1 MDIFQFRDSVIQDYR
16 DFVEGFLQIR
26 DDRLQAYMAQRLNSG
41 ALWPD
46 PLLQLNPSF
55 MPGKSIAELVP
66 DKTLHHLCNDIFKKG
81 KKDSLSGKAM
91 NLYAHQEQAVRAAQT
106 GKPYVLTTGTGSGKS
121 LSYILP
127 IVDHVLKAGSGK
139 GTRAVIVYPMNALAN
154 SQLEELNGYLKH
166 GFPEGK
172 CPVTYASYTGALESD
187 NRQKLHDNPPDILL
201 TNYVMLEYILTRP
214 EDRRLV
220 EAMHQLR
227 FLVLDELHTYRGR
240 QGADV
245 ALLVRRLRDAA
256 AVPHLQVVG
265 TSATMAD
272 GGNVTDRKQKV
283 AEVARRLFG
292 TPVLPENVIG
302 ETLRR
307 ALDPLP
313 ENANELLRAR
323 IESANDPL
331 TLELARTDVLSC
343 WLEDRAGLDVESETG
358 TLVRA
363 RPRPIEGPDSL
374 SALLAE
380 QTGLPAS
387 ACAKALR
394 SHLSAVAR
402 LAAASPGA
410 APPLVFR
417 LHQFISKGDHLYA
430 TLEDPEKR
438 DITLQYQTRSPR
450 RAEALLMPLAFC
462 RCCGQDYVVATRLA
476 AKKGHYQLGR
486 RDLRDMSKE
495 GDLEPGYLMLGDD
508 ANEFGNMPLDEK
520 LERVPDDWLETDG
533 DDLQLRQG
541 RSKQMPQPV
550 FVKLDGTLY
559 DTPGEGRTPA
569 LWLPGGFKFCI
580 ACCAAYDARQRSE
593 FTKLSP
599 IGNEGRATATTLL
612 ALSTVSKLKSAAG
625 VPETARKLLS
635 FTDNRQDASL
645 QAGHF
650 NDFVE
655 VGLLRGALA
664 RAVKDA
670 GPGGLKASD
679 LETAVFKAMALPRA
693 KYATN
698 PNASFGILASQADD
712 TMRDVIGYR
721 LYMDMRRGVRLT
733 QPNLEQCGLVV
744 VRYSGL
750 DDACAAAEL
759 WADAPAPLA
768 QATPECRLMVCVSL
782 LDELRRNLA
791 VETRIL
797 SEDHLNSLANRSFN
811 NLIAPWSLE
820 KDETFG
826 KSAAIG
832 LPRPKNRALE
842 KAGGRVFVGPRGS
855 FGLYL
860 ARPNVLGQA
869 GRLKDDER
877 TAVIKFLFKLLSKIG
892 YLTELPDY
900 KTSFKEKESVYRVN
914 AAAMVWHAGD
924 GKYGSPD
931 PLRMPTKESGRPAN
945 PFFVKH
951 YRDVAPNLGELK
963 AAEHTAQVEDADR
976 KEREDTFRAGT
987 LPVLFCS
994 PTMALGIAIAD
1005 LVVVHMRNVPPTPA
1019 NYAQRSG
1026 RAGRSGQPALV
1037 LTYCAHGSPHDQHYF
1052 QRPARMVRGVVSPP
1066 RLDLSNEDLVRAH
1079 MHSVWLAC
1087 TGAKLKA
1094 GVREC
1099 LNLQDNQFPLI
1110 PELTASLNNGN
1121 ALNEA
1126 KYRCK
1131 EILSS
1136 VAGLEMCGWYSESWL
1151 LNLLTNATRSLDA
1164 AFDAWRTKYRSVR
1177 AAMDFQH
1184 ARMMDNTLQLSA
1196 KEEAKGLYNDA
1207 QSRMLDLEG
1216 ETKGANSDNYV
1227 YRYLASQGFLPGYN
1241 FPRLPLSALLKVK
1254 EGKERQ
1260 LQRPRFL
1267 AITEFGP
1274 RALIYHEGARHE
1286 IQSIMI
1292 ERQADGNRG
1301 VQFTSAKIC
1310 VNCSTLHDQ
1319 PQSVDVCTN
1328 CGVKL
1333 QAPVVN
1339 FLKMLNVT
1347 ARRRERI
1354 HSDEEERMRMGY
1366 EVRTAI
1372 SFDSGPGGQLVGHV
1386 GDAKDPLWT
1395 LRYGRAATLWRINKG
1410 WKRRQP
1416 GSGDG
1421 FKLNLENGKWV
1432 TESQYEEE
1440 ANQSDPDGGT
1450 VGDKIQQVIP
1460 YVEDKRNALVL
1471 SAGCIGERAAML
1483 SLAAALKQAIQRV
1496 FQLEDN
1502 ELACEC
1508 LPGDDHP
1515 AHILLYESA
1524 EGGAGALR
1532 RILEEPGRLEEVART
1547 AREVCHYHRAT
1558 AEDLGGPS
1566 VEEPCARACYRCLL
1580 HYANQPLHETLNR
1593 HLVPPL
1599 LLALVEKPLLLATAG
1614 HGSRAAQ
1621 LEFLLKRCDSDLE
1634 RLWLH
1639 QCHGLGLR
1647 LPDTAQENISGMFVK
1662 PDFQYAKDGVK
1673 AAVFIDGPHHDQ
1685 DATRRAD
1692 ATIRESLELKGW
1704 TVIAFRYDN
1713 QGGWPAIFDANRSTF
1728 GERA

>member
-55 MPGKSIAELVP
+55 MPGKSIAELVQ

-81 KKDSLSGKAM
+81 KKDSPLGKAM

-272 GGNVTDRKQKV
+272 GGTVTDRKQKV
-283 AEVARRLFG
+283 AEVASSLFG

-374 SALLAE
+374 GALLAE

-394 SHLSAVAR
+394 GHLSAVAQ

-508 ANEFGNMPLDEK
+508 ANEFADMPLEGK
-520 LERVPDDWLETDG
+520 LERVPDDWLEADG

-541 RSKQMPQPV
+541 RSKQMPQKV

-612 ALSTVSKLKSAAG
+612 ALATVSKLKSAAG

-655 VGLLRGALA
+655 VGLLRGGLV

-670 GPGGLKASD
+670 GPGGLTFDK
-679 LETAVFKAMALPRA
+679 LETAVFKAMALPRTS
-693 KYATN
+693 YASN
-698 PNASFGILASQADD
+698 PDAAFGLMASMADD
-712 TMRDVIGYR
+712 AMRDVIGYR
-721 LYMDMRRGVRLT
+721 LYNDMRRGVRLT

-750 DDACAAAEL
+750 EDACAAANV
-759 WADAPAPLA
+759 WAEAPAALA
-768 QATPECRLMVCVSL
+768 QATPECRFMVCTSL
-782 LDELRRNLA
+782 LNELRRNLA
-791 VETRIL
+791 VETVAL
-797 SEDHLNSLANRSFN
+797 SETHLKSLANRSHN
-811 NLIAPWSLE
+811 NLIPPWALE
-820 KDETFG
+820 KDETLG

-832 LPRPKNRALE
+832 LPRPKDSTLD
-842 KAGGRVFVGPRGS
+842 KPLGRVFVGPRGS

-860 ARPNVLGQA
+860 TRPNVLGQN
-869 GRLKDDER
+869 GRLNDEER
-877 TAVIKFLFKLLSKIG
+877 TEVIESLFEVLAKQG
-892 YLTELPDY
+892 YLTSLLGY
-900 KTSFKEKESVYRVN
+900 KTNFKTTETAYRVN
-914 AAAMVWHAGD
+914 AASMVWHSGD
-924 GKYGSPD
+924 GIVGSPD
-931 PLRMPTKESGRPAN
+931 HLRMPTKRTDRPAN
-945 PFFVKH
+945 SFFVKH
-951 YRDVAPNLGELK
+951 YRDVASSLGALH
-963 AAEHTAQVEDADR
+963 AREHTAQVDDADR
-976 KEREDTFRAGT
+976 VKREETFRAGT

-994 PTMALGIAIAD
+994 PTMELGIDIAD
-1005 LVVVHMRNVPPTPA
+1005 LVVVHLRNVPPTPA

-1066 RLDLSNEDLVRAH
+1066 RLDLANEDLVSAH

-1087 TGAKLKA
+1087 TGTKLPA
-1094 GVREC
+1094 SVPEC
-1099 LNLQDNQFPLI
+1099 LDLQDPAFPLKPDFAI
-1110 PELTASLNNGN
+1110 PLANGN
-1121 ALNEA
+1121 AVKDA
-1126 KYRCK
+1126 RHRCK

-1136 VAGLEMCGWYSESWL
+1136 VKTLENCGWYSEMWL
-1151 LNLLTNATRSLDA
+1151 DKLLSNASRSLEA
-1164 AFDAWRTKYRSVR
+1164 AFDVWRVKYRSAR
-1177 AAMDFQH
+1177 AALEYQNQQ
-1184 ARMMDNTLQLSA
+1184 MMDNTLQQSDRKQA
-1196 KEEAKGLYNDA
+1196 EELHNDA
-1207 QSRMLDLEG
+1207 KSRMFDLESDN
-1216 ETKGANSDNYV
+1216 KGANSDNYV

-1241 FPRLPLSALLKVK
+1241 FPRLPLSAMLKVK

-1286 IQSIMI
+1286 IERVII
-1292 ERQADGNRG
+1292 ERQASGNRG

-1310 VNCSTLHDQ
+1310 VNCSTLHNQ
-1319 PQSVDVCTN
+1319 PQAVDVCTN

-1333 QAPVVN
+1333 PAPVVN

-1372 SFDSGPGGQLVGHV
+1372 TFDSGPGGQLVGHV
-1386 GDAKDPLWT
+1386 GDAKEPLWT

-1416 GSGDG
+1416 GTGDG
-1421 FKLNLENGKWV
+1421 FKLNLQSGKWI
-1432 TESQYEEE
+1432 TESQFEEDAE
-1440 ANQSDPDGGT
+1440 KDDDDGGKK
-1450 VGDKIQQVIP
+1450 GDKIQQVIP

-1685 DATRRAD
+1685 DATRLAD
-1692 ATIRESLELKGW
+1692 TTIRESLELKGW

-1713 QGGWPAIFDANRSTF
+1713 QGGWPGIFADNRSTF